1 MNKFVILAL
10 GTLSM
15 LVGGSLLA
23 QTAAASGMSIAPLE
37 YKSTLKKGEFKK
49 GYVDIVNPTSSA
61 IDAELSVQAFR
72 QINDQGGLEFYD
84 NPAIAS
90 GIKLDLENIEL
101 GPGEGARIYFR
112 LDASKLPSGDVF
124 AAIFAGPAA
133 NKKGVLSVPSARVG
147 TLLMIENG
155 TPPPHHAEVQK
166 IDTNWLQIGDAVTAR
181 LLVKNTD
188 PSGGSALGFSPKIN
202 IALSP
207 YSSRSVDGP
216 LVFAGRAREVS
227 YREAGN
233 YFGPLLISASIN
245 GKSTSR
251 LVFVV
256 TGYWR
261 WLAPLILVVLG
272 VILVIL
278 RWLLKRSKNH
288 NEKSIKTT

>member
-1 MNKFVILAL
+1 MKKFIILTIGAI
-10 GTLSM
+10 GV
-15 LVGGSLLA
+15 LVGSSLLPR
-23 QTAAASGMSIAPLE
+23 TAAASGMSIAPLE
-37 YKSTLKKGEFKK
+37 YKATLKNDEFKK
-49 GYVDIVNPTSSA
+49 GYVDIVNPTLST

-90 GIKLDLENIEL
+90 GIKLDLDNVEL
-101 GPGEGARIYFR
+101 GPGEGARIYFQ

-155 TPPPHHAEVQK
+155 TPPPHHAEVQN
-166 IDTNWLQIGDAVTAR
+166 IDTNWLQIGDEVTAR

-216 LVFAGRAREVS
+216 LVFAGRSREVS
-227 YREAGN
+227 YREVGS

-251 LVFVV
+251 LVFAI

-261 WLAPLILVVLG
+261 WLAPLILVILAIVL
-272 VILVIL
+272 VVL
-278 RWLLKRSKNH
+278 RRFIMRSKNH
-288 NEKSIKTT
+288 NKKTINTA